1 MAVRST
7 WKGYLKVSLV
17 NIPIRVFPAT
27 ESAAT
32 LSFNQ
37 LHAECQTRIQQK
49 RWCPKCDR
57 EVPQSEIAKGYE
69 FAKGRYVV
77 MQEDDFAKVSTPST
91 RIINLEQF
99 TDESAIDPMYVDR
112 AYYLAPDGQVAAD
125 AYAVMR
131 EGMKGKVGIGKV
143 ALYGR
148 EYLVAIKVQQHG
160 LVMYTLH
167 HAAEIRTIDQIEELE
182 TVPRTVKPQEL
193 KLAKQVVDMFDGELD
208 LKDYKDEYKEELRKI
223 IDARVAGEEYVA
235 AEVEEPPTNVVD
247 LMAALAQ
254 EPRRGQRRQEEA
266 RQGRAADQEGRGEG
280 RAQAQARLITSANT
294 GRGARMRPAR
304 VPPVGQR
311 DQPEAS
317 RLARVPSRRVA
328 DPGRRREPHE
338 RQDHDHPQ
346 VVGQRRPVVGPEE
359 RARRTGRW
367 ARPARAAASWFR
379 ARYV

>member
-1 MAVRST
+1 MAARST
-7 WKGYLKVSLV
+7 WKGFLKVSLV

-27 ESAAT
+27 ESAAALT
-32 LSFNQ
+32 FNQ

-49 RWCPKCDR
+49 RWCPHCER
-57 EVPQSEIAKGYE
+57 EVPLSEVVKGYE

-99 TDESAIDPMYVDR
+99 TDETAVDPMYVDR
-112 AYYLAPDGQVAAD
+112 AYYLAPDGQVAGD

-143 ALYGR
+143 ALFGR

-193 KLAKQVVDMFDGELD
+193 KLAKQVVDMFDGELN
-208 LKDYKDEYKEELRKI
+208 LQDYKDEYKEELRKI

-235 AEVEEPPTNVVD
+235 AEVEEAPTNVVD
-247 LMAALAQ
+247 LMAALRKSLDAASAAKKQ
-254 EPRRGQRRQEEA
+254 PAKAVLPIKKAAAKAEPK
-266 RQGRAADQEGRGEG
+266 
-280 RAQAQARLITSANT
+280 
-294 GRGARMRPAR
+294 
-304 VPPVGQR
+304 
-311 DQPEAS
+311 
-317 RLARVPSRRVA
+317 
-328 DPGRRREPHE
+328 RRR
-338 RQDHDHPQ
+338 
-346 VVGQRRPVVGPEE
+346 
-359 RARRTGRW
+359 A
-367 ARPARAAASWFR
+367 
-379 ARYV
+379 